1 VARILV
7 TGVSGL
13 LGGNLAIEAAG
24 THDVNGVF
32 NANMVVFAGVR
43 THKADLS
50 RPTEMREI
58 FQRLRPEWVINCAAA
73 TDLDLAEENPDW
85 AYRLNRDMPRS
96 MAEAARE
103 IGARFLHIST
113 DAIFD
118 GDGRPFSEDTLPRP
132 ATVYGKSKLA
142 GEEAVMQVNPA
153 SIIVRTNLFGWSP
166 VNADSLA
173 EWFLFHMARGEIC
186 PGFKDIH
193 FSPIL
198 VNDLAG
204 VLLKML
210 SAALSGVY
218 HVGGAT
224 CLSKYEFGQRLA
236 TLFGLQ
242 PELVRPTRVDEA
254 GLTAPRQKFLCLDSR
269 RIEGALGIR
278 LPTIEEGLT
287 RFKALA
293 WRSSLAPLF
302 GDH

>member
-7 TGVSGL
+7 TGASGL

-24 THDVNGVF
+24 THDVSGVF
-32 NANMVVFAGVR
+32 NANVVVLAGIR
-43 THKADLS
+43 TYKADLC
-50 RPTEMREI
+50 RPAEMREI
-58 FQRLRPEWVINCAAA
+58 FQRLQPEWVINCAAA
-73 TDLDLAEENPDW
+73 TDVDLAEENSDW

-96 MAEAARE
+96 MAEAANE
-103 IGARFLHIST
+103 VSARFLHIST

-118 GDGRPFSEDTLPRP
+118 GDGHPLAEDSLPRP

-142 GEEAVMQVNPA
+142 GEQAVMEVNPA

-173 EWFLFHMARGEIC
+173 EWFLFHLVRGEIC
-186 PGFKDIH
+186 PGFKDVY

-210 SAALSGVY
+210 SAGLSGVY

-224 CLSKYEFGQRLA
+224 CLSKYEFGRRLA

-242 PELVRPTRVDEA
+242 PELVRPAGVDDA
-254 GLTAPRQKFLCLDSR
+254 GMPAPRQKYLCLDSH
-269 RIEGALGIR
+269 RIERELSIR
-278 LPTIEEGLT
+278 LPTIEEGLA

-293 WRSSLAPLF
+293 WRSVFPSLI
-302 GDH
+302 